1 MRMLRRSRTCDRVR
15 LQLSLEL
22 DGGLSQLE
30 RPMLA
35 VHLARCADCRAY
47 RADAREFTSL
57 LRTAPLERLSEPVTA
72 WRARR
77 RLLPAR
83 LSAAAGAA
91 LAFAV
96 VGLGTQL
103 MVAGRTEES
112 TGLSAPTAVT
122 RFPTP
127 AEIREEMSLV
137 ERAMAG
143 EVVRRGAGSILSKVK

>member
-1 MRMLRRSRTCDRVR
+1 MHRRSITCDRVR

-22 DGGLSQLE
+22 DGGLSQFE

-35 VHLARCADCRAY
+35 VHLARCAECRAY
-47 RADAREFTSL
+47 RAEARAFTSL

-72 WRARR
+72 WRSRR

-83 LSAAAGAA
+83 LPAVAGAA

-96 VGLGTQL
+96 VGVGTQL
-103 MVAGRTEES
+103 MVAGRTHES
-112 TGLSAPTAVT
+112 TLRSSVRTVVT
-122 RFPTP
+122 RFPSP
-127 AEIREEMSLV
+127 AEIRQEMSLV

-143 EVVRRGAGSILSKVK
+143 EAIATPSGSQVSKPK

>member
-1 MRMLRRSRTCDRVR
+1 MHRRSITCDRVR

-47 RADAREFTSL
+47 RAEVREFTDL

-72 WRARR
+72 WRSRR
-77 RLLPAR
+77 RLFPAR
-83 LSAAAGAA
+83 LPAAAGAA

-103 MVAGRTEES
+103 MVASRTEES
-112 TGLSAPTAVT
+112 PLRSSARTVVT
-122 RFPTP
+122 RFPSP
-127 AEIREEMSLV
+127 AEIRQEMSLV
-137 ERAMAG
+137 ERAVAG
-143 EVVRRGAGSILSKVK
+143 QVLRPAAGNNVSKVK

>member
-1 MRMLRRSRTCDRVR
+1 MPRRSITCDRVR

-22 DGGLSQLE
+22 DEGLSQLE

-47 RADAREFTSL
+47 RADARAFTRL
-57 LRTAPLERLSEPVTA
+57 LRTAPLERLKEPIAVS
-72 WRARR
+72 RSRR

-83 LSAAAGAA
+83 LPAVAGAA

-96 VGLGTQL
+96 VGIGAQL
-103 MVAGRTEES
+103 MVAGRTEDS
-112 TGLSAPTAVT
+112 TLRSSARLVVT
-122 RFPTP
+122 HFPSP
-127 AEIREEMSLV
+127 AEIRQEMSLV

-143 EVVRRGAGSILSKVK
+143 GLVKPSGSNVSKPK